1 MLFWGLV
8 DYYLNQGLMQSNWQ
22 KAADFSDIIQN
33 KKIEEFLTAR
43 YGTAVLDIAFK
54 FNFFVYEV
62 TSDKIS

>member
-8 DYYLNQGLMQSNWQ
+8 DYYLNQGLKQSNWQ

-33 KKIEEFLTAR
+33 KKIAR